1 MWPYIIGEPTESGE
15 VDMKMEEKEEEEKE
29 KTNNLKNLT
38 LVVWGAEEKKRCLWI
53 RGARWRTPAPT
64 TSWWDSFLSRAAN
77 WLVDCPTQLIFSLY
91 LDFYL
96 WSMTKLKEH
105 SREICFKLV
114 RIKLFTTK
122 LLPLYFSTLK
132 SISILLHLHLKFQLT
147 SYFSPECENLEHLV
161 GDLLV
166 LLLHHLHRPLGWL
179 FLLFPPCP
187 ASSSFLNSRII
198 RIRKPPSKYYQP

>member
-15 VDMKMEEKEEEEKE
+15 VDMKMEGKEEEDQQLEKSDTGSLRSWE
-29 KTNNLKNLT
+29 
-38 LVVWGAEEKKRCLWI
+38 AEEKKRCLWI

-122 LLPLYFSTLK
+122 LLPLYFTTLK

-179 FLLFPPCP
+179 FFIFPH
-187 ASSSFLNSRII
+187 SGIEE
-198 RIRKPPSKYYQP
+198 